1 LRDNRKRQSKIVSD
15 TNDACAIKASYKQN
29 DTTIAG
35 AIDMIYEEIIS
46 YFLIT
51 LKIEPITPKDTN
63 NQIK

>member
-1 LRDNRKRQSKIVSD
+1 MRDNRKRQSKIVSD

-35 AIDMIYEEIIS
+35 AIDTIYEEIIS

-51 LKIEPITPKDTN
+51 LKMEHITPTDTN
-63 NQIK
+63 NQIE